1 MKDKIITL
9 LRITFGKRPLIVEKK
24 AHIVQL
30 GLSDLLISKTA
41 VVTGGASGIGF
52 EISKAMLSA
61 GASVIITGR
70 NVDSLK
76 SACVELERYKRKYAN
91 IYYEVIDNIKVDT
104 LEEAFQKI
112 LKKIGTASIDIL
124 VNNAGTRGTCKND
137 FGKAETDDFDIVMQ
151 TNLRGTYFFSQVV
164 ANYMKEKHIEGN
176 ILNIASSSSLRPAN
190 SAYTLSKWGI
200 RGLTLGMAK
209 SLIPYGIVVNGIAPG
224 PTATP
229 MLNMSSKNI
238 HFPQNPSGRLA
249 LPEEI
254 ANMAVVLTSPL
265 GRMVVGDIL
274 YMTGGAGVITY
285 DDAIYDF

>member
-1 MKDKIITL
+1 
-9 LRITFGKRPLIVEKK
+9 
-24 AHIVQL
+24 
-30 GLSDLLISKTA
+30 
-41 VVTGGASGIGF
+41 
-52 EISKAMLSA
+52 
-61 GASVIITGR
+61 
-70 NVDSLK
+70 
-76 SACVELERYKRKYAN
+76 
-91 IYYEVIDNIKVDT
+91 
-104 LEEAFQKI
+104 
-112 LKKIGTASIDIL
+112 
-124 VNNAGTRGTCKND
+124 
-137 FGKAETDDFDIVMQ
+137 
-151 TNLRGTYFFSQVV
+151 
-164 ANYMKEKHIEGN
+164 
-176 ILNIASSSSLRPAN
+176 
-190 SAYTLSKWGI
+190 
-200 RGLTLGMAK
+200 MAK